1 MDRFKRILVIFDGK
15 IDNRALFDH
24 AVALAKRNQAVLTIV
39 DVLEEVPAELAKLAA
54 EEPVGMKQKPAF
66 PIIEEFP
73 AATPL
78 SSFSGLPVDKTQDR
92 TTSAGKS
99 HFDIRE
105 FITQEEQR
113 SLEQYVAAIQQAGI
127 QVESKILYGTP
138 FLRII
143 QEVLQGQHDLVM
155 ITTDAAGSSK
165 ETRFGSTIMHLLR
178 KCPCPVWVIKG
189 GQPGQFQRVLAA
201 VDLAKDDPERAALA
215 KKIMELATSFAR
227 SRQCELLIIHA
238 WSLYGESILRG
249 RGGIA
254 EEEIDKLLRETRD
267 VHRQWLVELI
277 QQHPI
282 EDLKS
287 QVYLLKGDAGTLI
300 TDLAREKQVDLIV
313 MGTVS
318 RTGLSGLLIGNT
330 AEKVLQQVNCS
341 MLTVKPNGFV
351 SPVKPDP
358 SS

>member
-1 MDRFKRILVIFDGK
+1 MKRFKRILVIFDGK
-15 IDNRALFDH
+15 TDNRALFDH
-24 AVALAKRNQAVLTIV
+24 AIELAKRNQATLTIV
-39 DVLEEVPAELAKLAA
+39 DVLEEAPAGLSS
-54 EEPVGMKQKPAF
+54 PVKDKPAGRTQQPSF

-73 AATPL
+73 VSTPV
-78 SSFSGLPVDKTQDR
+78 SSLSGLQVDETNDHV
-92 TTSAGKS
+92 TSEGKPR
-99 HFDIRE
+99 FDIQE

-113 SLEQYVAAIQQAGI
+113 GLEQYVTAIRQSGI
-127 QVESKILYGTP
+127 KVDSKILYGTP

-155 ITTDAAGSSK
+155 ITTDGSGSSK
-165 ETRFGSTIMHLLR
+165 EAHFGSTIMHLMR
-178 KCPCPVWVIKG
+178 KCPCPVWVIKS

-215 KKIMELATSFAR
+215 KKVMELATSLAR
-227 SRQCELLIIHA
+227 SRQSELLILHV

-249 RGGIA
+249 RGGISD
-254 EEEIDKLLRETRD
+254 EEIEKLLHETREA
-267 VHRQWLVELI
+267 HRQWLVELL

-300 TDLAREKQVDLIV
+300 TDLAQAKEVDLIV

-318 RTGLSGLLIGNT
+318 RAGLSGLLIGNT

-341 MLTVKPNGFV
+341 MLTVKPDGFV

-358 SS
+358 A